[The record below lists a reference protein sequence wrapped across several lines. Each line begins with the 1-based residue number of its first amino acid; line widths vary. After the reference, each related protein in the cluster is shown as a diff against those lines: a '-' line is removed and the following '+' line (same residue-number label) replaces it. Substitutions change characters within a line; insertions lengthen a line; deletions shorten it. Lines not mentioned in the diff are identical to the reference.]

1 MFLWVC
7 QACKA
12 RPEIDIRLAVGQY
25 EFSIV
30 PRSMFLPDF
39 MSSLASGFVT
49 VDLKSNTSL
58 SIGRR
63 WGSTSVHPC
72 RLCWAE
78 TWEGSVCHRVFVQQ
92 NPPSYTIESGWMWI
106 DLHTRNGSASP
117 LEEDCNGSVAR
128 PWIVAYS
135 ISRPAPQGLRLLLL
149 SWVTVVVVSGLPQF
163 AHPLAWRCSSYI

>member
-12 RPEIDIRLAVGQY
+12 RPEIDIRLAV

-63 WGSTSVHPC
+63 WGSTSTSLQTLLSRDVRRFRMPSC
-72 RLCWAE
+72 LCAAKP
-78 TWEGSVCHRVFVQQ
+78 R
-92 NPPSYTIESGWMWI
+92 SYTIGSGWMWI

-135 ISRPAPQGLRLLLL
+135 ISRPAPQGLRLLLS
-149 SWVTVVVVSGLPQF
+149 SWVTAVVVSGLPQF